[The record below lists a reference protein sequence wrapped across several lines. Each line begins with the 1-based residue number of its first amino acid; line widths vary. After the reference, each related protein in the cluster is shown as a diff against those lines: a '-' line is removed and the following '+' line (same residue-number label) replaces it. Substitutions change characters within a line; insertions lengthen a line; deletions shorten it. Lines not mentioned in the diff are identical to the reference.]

1 MIPSSIQLFRNQTVK
16 HKDGSVFKVKKDYGS
31 VVTVF
36 IPPRRLYPNVWV
48 DVQILSKQNLE
59 IIGEHIH

>member
-1 MIPSSIQLFRNQTVK
+1 MIPSSIQLLRDQTVK
-16 HKDGSVFKVKKDYGS
+16 HKDGSVFKVKKDYES

-36 IPPRRLYPNVWV
+36 IPPRRLHPNVWV

-59 IIGEHIH
+59 MICEPIY